1 MMPGRHER
9 IDEPFV
15 VRAECE
21 LQRIDVAVPV
31 CFGARPAI
39 VELTMRFFM
48 THASANALTSCAAA
62 RGHLLRDVQRFG
74 APFRLLDATVTAAR
88 A

>member
-1 MMPGRHER
+1 MPGRHER

-48 THASANALTSCAAA
+48 THASANATDVVP
-62 RGHLLRDVQRFG
+62 RGGMRGLLRDVQRFG